1 MVHISASIM
10 EDILEAG
17 FLKLKE
23 IRRLQIHTKERNN
36 KIIGR
41 CNWYMFCAPDIR
53 GKEYKDSQE
62 FFLYCHK
69 RVQPKCPLKQM
80 KPTKIT
86 GSSAKDFITKLHKP
100 YKQGTL
106 QSFESRD
113 IIAAEEI
120 QRTLT
125 KAWERWQREGNSR
138 ARQFE
143 QAIDSIPK
151 PERIKKVVCLGLG
164 RVLTPNFRLANQ
176 ERNGDEPKRPR
187 NIVMPRNIAQHIAAI
202 SIVKQLE
209 KRTGHSV
216 PLYTADPDYGAEHK
230 KALETLPFGK
240 FIVLNPSY
248 GKHQQFTYIDDNT
261 LVFDMAGPP
270 ECPTMRIIQEYARPV
285 AIITMEIPRKGT
297 FEDRLWFEV
306 ADEESG
312 NEIQIPGCAQLPL
325 PEGCFKFGGWCPRR
339 VRDMIVYEYKQ
350 EDKFPAE
357 KEEWARKW
365 GACDLVDYD
374 NRGPLDAQI
383 GAYWHTDTRLG
394 DRPIS
399 IVPRSIF

>member
-1 MVHISASIM
+1 MG
-10 EDILEAG
+10 DILEAG
-17 FLKLKE
+17 FLKQRE
-23 IRRLQIHTKERNN
+23 IRKLETGSKERNG

-53 GKEYKDSQE
+53 GTKYKDSQD

-69 RVQPKCPLKQM
+69 RVQPECPPKQM
-80 KPTKIT
+80 KPTKIS
-86 GSSAKDFITKLHKP
+86 GSFAEKFIAKYHKP

-106 QSFESRD
+106 QSFESCD
-113 IIAAEEI
+113 TISAEEI
-120 QRTLT
+120 QQTLA
-125 KAWERWQREGNSR
+125 KAWERWQRQDNSR

-151 PERIKKVVCLGLG
+151 PERIDKVVCLGLG
-164 RVLTPNFRLANQ
+164 RILTPNFRRANQ
-176 ERNGDEPKRPR
+176 ECDDDNQKRPR
-187 NIVMPRNIAQHIAAI
+187 NILMPRNISQHVAAI
-202 SIVKQLE
+202 SIVKQLK
-209 KRTGHSV
+209 KRTGKEI
-216 PLYTADPDYGAEHK
+216 PLYTADPDYGLEHT
-230 KALETLPFGK
+230 KALKTLPFGK
-240 FIVLNPSY
+240 FIVLDPSY
-248 GKHQQFTYIDDNT
+248 GTHQQFTHIDDNT

-285 AIITMEIPRKGT
+285 AIITMEVPRTGT

-306 ADEESG
+306 ADEENG

-357 KEEWARKW
+357 KEELARKW
-365 GACDLVDYD
+365 GACDLVDYE

-383 GAYWHTDTRLG
+383 GAYWHTDTRLRERE
-394 DRPIS
+394 RPPS
-399 IVPRSIF
+399 HYP